1 MASIAQKSNT
11 ASTDED
17 DALQRDEIEALA
29 AIFAENFEL
38 VSDIPPRRV
47 KVAVGEVTLTVSLP
61 KSYPSTAQPQC
72 TLSVH
77 PRSACKRSTKDF
89 IQHYKFH
96 LLKKGV

>member
-38 VSDIPPRRV
+38 VSDIPPV
-47 KVAVGEVTLTVSLP
+47 E
-61 KSYPSTAQPQC
+61 
-72 TLSVH
+72 
-77 PRSACKRSTKDF
+77 
-89 IQHYKFH
+89 
-96 LLKKGV
+96 LK

>member
-1 MASIAQKSNT
+1 MASIVLTSNT

-17 DALQRDEIEALA
+17 DALQRDEIEALT

-38 VSDIPPRRV
+38 VRDTPPRRIRIS
-47 KVAVGEVTLTVSLP
+47 VAGEVILTVSLP
-61 KSYPSTAQPQC
+61 TSYPSTAQPQC

-89 IQHYKFH
+89 RIQRCLFT
-96 LLKKGV
+96 